1 MREADEASGVPASGG
16 ASYTCFVASA
26 RASSRAHT
34 CFVASEGAPT
44 GRSAAPMGAVPGES
58 PS

>member
-16 ASYTCFVASA
+16 ASY
-26 RASSRAHT
+26 T